1 MTPDEVIR
9 ESIREEERCDELLTV
24 KQYADMFGVH
34 IQTVYSTIRNGT
46 LQHHV
51 IRIGRTIRIDVSRE
65 IIRQRKA
72 S

>member
-1 MTPDEVIR
+1 MSDYEVASDGTLIHR
-9 ESIREEERCDELLTV
+9 SDLLTV

-34 IQTVYSTIRNGT
+34 VQTVYSTIRNGT

-51 IRIGRTIRIDVSRE
+51 VRIGRAIRIDVSRE
-65 IIRQRKA
+65 TIPERKA